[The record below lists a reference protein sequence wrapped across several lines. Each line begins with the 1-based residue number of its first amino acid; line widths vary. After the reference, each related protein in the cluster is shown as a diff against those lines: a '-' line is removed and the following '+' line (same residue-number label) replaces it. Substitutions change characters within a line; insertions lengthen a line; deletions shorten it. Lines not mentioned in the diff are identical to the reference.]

1 MNNLAA
7 GALLNA
13 TAPLDV
19 ECPWDTRQRETIMD
33 DRGKTYKLIE
43 LVGVSEIS
51 AEEAIRSAIA
61 QASQSLKGLAWYQVT
76 ETRGLIQDGKVS
88 EFQVTL
94 KIGFRILSESALSGD

>member
-1 MNNLAA
+1 
-7 GALLNA
+7 
-13 TAPLDV
+13 
-19 ECPWDTRQRETIMD
+19 MD

-94 KIGFRILSESALSGD
+94 KIGFRILSEGALAGD